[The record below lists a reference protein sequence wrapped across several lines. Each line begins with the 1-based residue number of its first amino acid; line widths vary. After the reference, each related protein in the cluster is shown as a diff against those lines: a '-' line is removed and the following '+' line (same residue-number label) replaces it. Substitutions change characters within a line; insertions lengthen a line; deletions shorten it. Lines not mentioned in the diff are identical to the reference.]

1 MPCATGCMLL
11 SVKNLI
17 MVIDKETVEKVANLA
32 KLELDEAEKEVLIKD
47 MSEILD
53 FMAKLNEIDT
63 TGIEPLVYMTDEVNV
78 YREDVI
84 KQDITTDEGL
94 KNAPKHTDEYFL
106 VAKVI
111 EK

>member
-1 MPCATGCMLL
+1 M
-11 SVKNLI
+11 

-32 KLELDEAEKEVLIKD
+32 RLELDEAEKEALIKD
-47 MSEILD
+47 MGEILD

-63 TGIEPLVYMTDEVNV
+63 TGVEPLVYMTDETNV

-84 KQDITTDEGL
+84 KQDITTEEGL
-94 KNAPKHTDEYFL
+94 KNAPKHTNEYFL

>member
-1 MPCATGCMLL
+1 
-11 SVKNLI
+11 

-32 KLELDEAEKEVLIKD
+32 RLELGEDEKQELIKD
-47 MSEILD
+47 MSQILD

-63 TGIEPLVYMTDEVNV
+63 TGVDPLVYMTDEVNS
-78 YREDVI
+78 YREDEI
-84 KQDITTDEGL
+84 KQIITTEEGL

>member
-1 MPCATGCMLL
+1 
-11 SVKNLI
+11 